1 VEAYNNRGIVYN
13 NLGNYQ
19 QALVNFNKAIELVPN
34 YVDKFKND
42 AAEDAL
48 AEIKDGMHLG
58 LGTGSTARH
67 FIDGLGAKVAAGLN
81 VVCVAT
87 SNETYAQAKALNIP
101 LAELDEVQKL
111 DLTIDGADAL
121 TPDLHLI
128 KGGGGALLR
137 EKIVAT
143 ASSAMLVI
151 ADERKLVHR
160 LGAFPLPIE
169 VAMSDHTEISQNI
182 AAAIRKVQGKDAP
195 PPEPIL
201 RGGTA
206 PFVTD
211 NGNYIYDY
219 ALQQIHDAPAL
230 AAALPTIPGVVE
242 HGLFIN
248 LAKAAIIA
256 TQNGIKEIGTL

>member
-1 VEAYNNRGIVYN
+1 MNKLAPSYEDELKKAAAGS
-13 NLGNYQ
+13 
-19 QALVNFNKAIELVPN
+19 ALEL
-34 YVDKFKND
+34 
-42 AAEDAL
+42 
-48 AEIKDGMHLG
+48 IKDGMRLG

-87 SNETYAQAKALNIP
+87 SKASHAQAESLNIP
-101 LAELDEVQKL
+101 LAELDDKQKL

-121 TPDLHLI
+121 NNERDLI

-137 EKIVAT
+137 EKIT
-143 ASSAMLVI
+143 AAASNAMLVI
-151 ADERKLVHR
+151 ADESKLVDT

-169 VAMSDHTEISQNI
+169 VATFGHRAISQNI
-182 AAAIRKVQGKDAP
+182 AAVISEVQGKDAP

-201 RGGTA
+201 RLHGGNA

-219 ALQQIHDAPAL
+219 ALQQINDPPAL
-230 AAALPTIPGVVE
+230 AAALQTIPGVVE

-248 LAKAAIIA
+248 LATGAIIA
-256 TQNGIKEIGTL
+256 TQNGIKEIGNL

>member
-1 VEAYNNRGIVYN
+1 VTMSVDELKKVAAGS
-13 NLGNYQ
+13 
-19 QALVNFNKAIELVPN
+19 ALEK
-34 YVDKFKND
+34 
-42 AAEDAL
+42 
-48 AEIKDGMHLG
+48 IKDGMKLG

-87 SNETYAQAKALNIP
+87 SNETYAQAARLNIP
-101 LAELDEVQKL
+101 LVELDEVQKL
-111 DLTIDGADAL
+111 DLTIDGADELIVDGADAL
-121 TPDLHLI
+121 APNLHLI

-169 VAMSDHTEISQNI
+169 VTKLDHTAISQNI
-182 AAAIRKVQGKDAP
+182 AAAIREVQGKDAP

-201 RGGTA
+201 RGGKS

-219 ALQQIHDAPAL
+219 ALQQIHDPPAL
-230 AAALPTIPGVVE
+230 AAALDKISGVKA

-248 LAKAAIIA
+248 IAKAAIIA
-256 TQNGIKEIGTL
+256 AQDGTREIGTL